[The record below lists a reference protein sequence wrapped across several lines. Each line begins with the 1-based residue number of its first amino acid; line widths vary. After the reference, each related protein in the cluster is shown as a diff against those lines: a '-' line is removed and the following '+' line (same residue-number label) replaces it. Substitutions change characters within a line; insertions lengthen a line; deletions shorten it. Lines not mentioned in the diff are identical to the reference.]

1 MQIESQISELIGKLK
16 HTESKNSK
24 LLLDLSEKGNAD
36 YNSESE
42 EINRIRNSNKKTVN
56 SVNSFYPEFSSE
68 LNDTKAMLLFEKNHL
83 ASLEQQQKAVLL
95 KILGQDILVL
105 HEKMQQQQ
113 RISNY
118 SLETVKD
125 NLHASLTELAAA
137 IKEVSSD
144 QTLGQV
150 ELRSKL
156 SDGLRN
162 ASAKLHE
169 KIEFESKVAS
179 KMLLGSLRK
188 EDLEIKH
195 ISETLSSY
203 EESLNKSRYKIQMDL
218 GLQYPAL
225 SKSIESLFSG
235 ESLIG
240 RQVKSDSSEMKHNFS
255 SLSNQLKSNTKQT
268 QFDRASAIGK
278 VQNEFS
284 KKVSLV
290 QTHLD
295 SMLSYQNIKE
305 EVALHEQVHHW
316 EDVLASLHAMLD
328 LWNTN
333 SSSVI
338 RSLETKAQEQRL
350 KNADDAKDIISAL
363 ATAENV
369 SSSQLSKYN
378 TQVSNV
384 FADISDEIHRLQFKQ
399 QSDRNVIEGDIDAG
413 LKHLQS
419 NLTYLMQEQ
428 KSSLTQSIDHSISNT
443 NLQAQM
449 AGRSIQDV
457 RTALSKKIETLRSI
471 ETNVLL
477 QEARNLT
484 YESKALEMLKAS
496 LIEKLTR
503 LENDEGHLQSTE
515 EEDRSNVQKE
525 IADIKTAL
533 NRLSVEMGTEAQ
545 IQAKLAGAQNDIS
558 RITGKESVDYSSFQ
572 QSNKRVAAEVA
583 QMRSTL
589 NFTAQDI
596 LARIADEEQKRFS
609 MTSETNGSIALLRQ
623 RWDLLRSSIA
633 SISKMVGPQ
642 GPPGPQ
648 GPMGLKVIFS
658 FE

>member
-1 MQIESQISELIGKLK
+1 M
-16 HTESKNSK
+16 
-24 LLLDLSEKGNAD
+24 
-36 YNSESE
+36 
-42 EINRIRNSNKKTVN
+42 
-56 SVNSFYPEFSSE
+56 
-68 LNDTKAMLLFEKNHL
+68 
-83 ASLEQQQKAVLL
+83 
-95 KILGQDILVL
+95 
-105 HEKMQQQQ
+105 
-113 RISNY
+113 
-118 SLETVKD
+118 
-125 NLHASLTELAAA
+125 
-137 IKEVSSD
+137 
-144 QTLGQV
+144 
-150 ELRSKL
+150 
-156 SDGLRN
+156 
-162 ASAKLHE
+162 
-169 KIEFESKVAS
+169 
-179 KMLLGSLRK
+179 
-188 EDLEIKH
+188 
-195 ISETLSSY
+195 
-203 EESLNKSRYKIQMDL
+203 
-218 GLQYPAL
+218 
-225 SKSIESLFSG
+225 
-235 ESLIG
+235 
-240 RQVKSDSSEMKHNFS
+240 
-255 SLSNQLKSNTKQT
+255 
-268 QFDRASAIGK
+268 
-278 VQNEFS
+278 
-284 KKVSLV
+284 
-290 QTHLD
+290 
-295 SMLSYQNIKE
+295 
-305 EVALHEQVHHW
+305 
-316 EDVLASLHAMLD
+316 
-328 LWNTN
+328 
-333 SSSVI
+333 
-338 RSLETKAQEQRL
+338 
-350 KNADDAKDIISAL
+350 
-363 ATAENV
+363 
-369 SSSQLSKYN
+369 
-378 TQVSNV
+378 

-449 AGRSIQDV
+449 ADRSIQDV

-558 RITGKESVDYSSFQ
+558 RIDGKESVDYSSFQ

>member
-350 KNADDAKDIISAL
+350 KNTDDAKDIIYAL
-363 ATAENV
+363 STAENV
-369 SSSQLSKYN
+369 SSSQLSKYS

-449 AGRSIQDV
+449 ADRSIQDV

-558 RITGKESVDYSSFQ
+558 RIDGKESVDYSSFQ